1 MSNWSTKEVLL
12 TVADY
17 FQMLSAEMTG
27 RPYTKSVHRK
37 KLTSLLNGRTESS
50 VEFKHQNISA
60 ILIELGQPYIKGY
73 APRYNYQGLLK
84 EVVIDWLSN
93 NLWIENEFRQFSDMD
108 VLKEPELDFL
118 DLLTKPPVL
127 GNYKEPTISP
137 SKNPIKINYLEREQ
151 RNSKLGEAGEQ
162 FVFNYE
168 KWALSNIGKE
178 GLADQVRWIS
188 KEEGDGAG
196 FDILSKHENGK
207 DKYIEVKTTKL
218 GKETPFF
225 FTRNELDFSQKN
237 FNAYH
242 LFRLYDFDS
251 KARLFTVS
259 GSLDTACHS
268 SPIHYK
274 GYF

>member
-1 MSNWSTKEVLL
+1 MTNWSTKEVLL

-27 RPYTKSVHRK
+27 RPYTKSAHRE
-37 KLTSLLNGRTESS
+37 KLMPLLNGRTKGS

-73 APRYNYQGLLK
+73 SPRYNYQGLLK
-84 EVVIDWLSN
+84 QVVIDWLSDN
-93 NLWIENEFRQFSDMD
+93 RWIENEFRQFSDMV
-108 VLKEPELDFL
+108 VLNEPEFDFH
-118 DLLTKPPVL
+118 DLLTTPPVL
-127 GNYKEPTISP
+127 GNFKEPTFFP

-151 RNSKLGEAGEQ
+151 RNSKLGESGEL

-168 KWALSNIGKE
+168 KWSLVQQGKE
-178 GLADQVRWIS
+178 SLADQVRWIA

-196 FDILSKHENGK
+196 FDILSKHNNGK

-225 FTRNELDFSQKN
+225 FSQNELAFSQKQSDN
-237 FNAYH
+237 YH

-251 KARLFTVS
+251 KARLFTVP
-259 GSLDTACHS
+259 GSLDIVCHS
-268 SPIHYK
+268 SPVLYK